1 MRRTSL
7 WVRSDVGYSQ
17 LIPANARIQ
26 YWRRKDLGP
35 SFRGDERK
43 FKVTA
48 PVLYYIRH
56 GETDWNVEQ
65 RLQGHRD
72 PPLNARG
79 RGQASACG
87 DILRDLLVRD
97 GRVAV
102 DCAYV
107 SSPLT
112 RARETMRLVRIAVD
126 LEPDAYDVD
135 NRLIEISFG
144 DWEGLTLPEIA
155 ARSPGALAARERDKW
170 GFTPPG
176 GESYR
181 DVTARVGAW
190 YATVARDTVVTAHG
204 GVARALLAHFH
215 ILPHEEAVH
224 GDIVHG
230 AVYVFA
236 GGTMTRYA

>member
-1 MRRTSL
+1 M
-7 WVRSDVGYSQ
+7 
-17 LIPANARIQ
+17 
-26 YWRRKDLGP
+26 
-35 SFRGDERK
+35 
-43 FKVTA
+43 

-72 PPLNARG
+72 TPLNARG
-79 RGQASACG
+79 RAQASACG
-87 DILRDLLVRD
+87 DILRELLVRD
-97 GRVAV
+97 ARAAV

-107 SSPLT
+107 SSPLI
-112 RARETMRLVRIAVD
+112 RARQTMRLVRTAVD

-144 DWEGLTLPEIA
+144 DWEGLTPAEIA
-155 ARSPGALAARERDKW
+155 ARGADALAARDRDKW

-181 DVTARVGAW
+181 DVTARVAAW
-190 YATVARDTVVTAHG
+190 YATATRDTVVTAHG
-204 GVARALLAHFH
+204 GVARALLAHLN

-224 GDIVHG
+224 ADIVHG
-230 AVYVFA
+230 VVYVFR
-236 GGTMTRYA
+236 GGTMTKYA